1 MTSERLGSMRRSFM
15 GVEFVDQHRAGIRD
29 LVRQAAGMRYGY
41 LVTPNVDD
49 LVKTLGGRLAPHQ
62 SEAFLAADYK
72 ICDSK
77 ILALLSRMVGSPLM
91 QYPGSDLVRDIL
103 DDPAFEDVVIGVI
116 GPSTAEFSA
125 LTRLYPSRRFVFVEA
140 PMPLKPGTEDWNRC
154 VDELLQADWDIA
166 LICLP
171 LPRQQLIAAEL
182 RTKGRDRGLAM
193 CVGASVDFLSGKQ
206 PRAPEWMRAVGIEWL
221 YRLLTN
227 PRRLWR
233 RYLVEGPAIFPLFFA
248 REIRPRLRRQ

>member
-1 MTSERLGSMRRSFM
+1 M
-15 GVEFVDQHRAGIRD
+15 GIDFVDLHRSGIRD
-29 LVRQAAGMRYGY
+29 LVLRGVGQSYGY

-62 SEAFLAADYK
+62 SEAFMAADYK

-77 ILALLSRMVGSPLM
+77 ILVLLSNLVGPPLA
-91 QYPGSDLVRDIL
+91 QYPGSDLVRDLL
-103 DDPAFEDVVIGVI
+103 DDPAFEDVLIGLI
-116 GPSTAEFSA
+116 GPSAAEFVGLS
-125 LTRLYPSRRFVFVEA
+125 RLYPNRRFAFVEA
-140 PMPLKPGTEDWNRC
+140 PMSLVPGTEAWDRC
-154 VDELLQADWDIA
+154 IDGLLEADWGIA

-182 RTKGRDRGLAM
+182 RTRGRARGLAM

-206 PRAPEWMRAVGIEWL
+206 QRAPEWMRALSLEWL

-233 RYLVEGPAIFPLFFA
+233 RYLVDGPAIFPLFFS
-248 REIRPRLRRQ
+248 REIWPRLKTKQ

>member
-1 MTSERLGSMRRSFM
+1 MSFERVGPPYRRFM
-15 GVEFVDQHRAGIRD
+15 GVDFVDLERAGIRD
-29 LVRQAAGMRYGY
+29 LVLRASGQGYGY

-62 SEAFLAADYK
+62 SAAFLAADYK

-77 ILALLSRMVGSPLM
+77 VLALLSRLVGSPLA
-91 QYPGSDLVRDIL
+91 QYPGSDLVRDL
-103 DDPAFEDVVIGVI
+103 LGDPAFEDVTIGVI
-116 GPSTAEFSA
+116 GPSAAEFA
-125 LTRLYPSRRFVFVEA
+125 GLARLYPARRLVFVEA
-140 PMPLKPGTEDWNRC
+140 PMPLTPGTDAWNRC
-154 VDELLQADWDIA
+154 IDDLLEADWGIA

-182 RTKGRDRGLAM
+182 RSRGRAHGIAM

-206 PRAPEWMRAVGIEWL
+206 HRAPEWMQAVSLEWL

-248 REIRPRLRRQ
+248 REILPRLRKQ

>member
-1 MTSERLGSMRRSFM
+1 M
-15 GVEFVDQHRAGIRD
+15 GVDFVDLHRAGIRD
-29 LVRQAAGMRYGY
+29 LVRQAAQQSYGY

-62 SEAFLAADYK
+62 SEAFLAANYK

-77 ILALLSRMVGSPLM
+77 VLALLSRLVGSPLA
-91 QYPGSDLVRDIL
+91 QYPGSDLVRDLL
-103 DDPAFEDVVIGVI
+103 DDPAFEDVAIGVI
-116 GPSTAEFSA
+116 GPSLAEFTG
-125 LTRLYPSRRFVFVEA
+125 LTHLYPGRRFVFVEA
-140 PMPLKPGTEDWNRC
+140 PMSLTPGTEAWNRC
-154 VDELLQADWDIA
+154 VDELLRADWDIA

-182 RTKGRDRGLAM
+182 RTRGRNHGIAM

-206 PRAPEWMRAVGIEWL
+206 QRAPEWMRTMSLEWL

-227 PRRLWR
+227 PRRMWR

-248 REIRPRLRRQ
+248 REIRPRFRKQ